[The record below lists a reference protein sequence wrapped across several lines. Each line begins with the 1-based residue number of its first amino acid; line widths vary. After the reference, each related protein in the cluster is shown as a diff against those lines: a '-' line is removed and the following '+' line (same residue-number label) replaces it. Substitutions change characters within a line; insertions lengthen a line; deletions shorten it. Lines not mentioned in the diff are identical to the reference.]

1 MRIDGH
7 SLHGGS
13 ASGEVAKL
21 NDTIS
26 FWGGI
31 DMSGTI
37 IDQAHPQA
45 GTSIAGKI
53 VALAGSRGS
62 CATPAALCEMLRR
75 GTGPAA
81 ILVTE
86 PDINVVVGAM
96 VAAELYAVDC
106 PVVLIEPA
114 RFDNLIAGET
124 VEVGA
129 NRARIP

>member
-1 MRIDGH
+1 MIDGR

-13 ASGEVAKL
+13 ASGEVAQL

-37 IDQAHPQA
+37 IDHAHPQA
-45 GTSIAGKI
+45 GTAIAGKI

-62 CATPAALCEMLRR
+62 SGTPAALCEMLRR

-81 ILVTE
+81 ILVIE
-86 PDINVVVGAM
+86 PDINLVVGAM
-96 VAAELYAVDC
+96 VAAELYEVDC

-114 RFDNLIAGET
+114 RFDNLVAGEI
-124 VEVGA
+124 VQVGA
-129 NRARIP
+129 Q

>member
-1 MRIDGH
+1 MRIDGR

-21 NDTIS
+21 SDTIS

-53 VALAGSRGS
+53 AALPGSRGS
-62 CATPAALCEMLRR
+62 SGTPAALCEMLRR
-75 GTGPAA
+75 DTGPAA

-86 PDINVVVGAM
+86 PDTNIVVGAM
-96 VAAELYAVDC
+96 VAAELYEVDC

-114 RFDNLIAGET
+114 QFDNLVAGET
-124 VEVGA
+124 VTVTVTGNEQH
-129 NRARIP
+129 